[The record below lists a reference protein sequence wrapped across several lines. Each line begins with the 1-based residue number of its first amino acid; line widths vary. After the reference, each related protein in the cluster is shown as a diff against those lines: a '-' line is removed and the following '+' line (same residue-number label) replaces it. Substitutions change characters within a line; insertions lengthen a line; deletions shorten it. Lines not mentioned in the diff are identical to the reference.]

1 MSSTCKYSSNAA
13 PSMVSDTAIVM
24 IIAMVIVTLRHS
36 PVRTS
41 DRTYCTRIGV
51 WFPSQRNQADQDAW
65 RRSAV
70 DAARLVPHDPA
81 ALDLDDPPAHLVD
94 DVGVVSDPHDRRA
107 AAVDPVEQPHDLD
120 RRVRVE
126 VS

>member
-24 IIAMVIVTLRHS
+24 IIAMVMVTLRHS

-51 WFPSQRNQADQDAW
+51 GFPSQRNQADQG
-65 RRSAV
+65 RGRGSAV
-70 DAARLVPHDPA
+70 DAARLVPHDLA

-94 DVGVVSDPHDRRA
+94 DVGVVRHHHDRRSGP
-107 AAVDPVEQPHDLD
+107 VDAVEQPH
-120 RRVRVE
+120 
-126 VS
+126 